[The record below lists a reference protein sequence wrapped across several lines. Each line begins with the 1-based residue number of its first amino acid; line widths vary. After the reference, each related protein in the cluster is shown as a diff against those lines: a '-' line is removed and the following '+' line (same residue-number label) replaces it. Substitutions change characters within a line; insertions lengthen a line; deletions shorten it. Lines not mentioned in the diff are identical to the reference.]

1 MSTKKQTNIFIID
14 DNKVLSLALKA
25 DIEVS
30 FEETPLHI
38 QTFETG
44 EACMKSFKEENPQI
58 VILDYHLN
66 SINPKAADGIKVL
79 DWIKKENHDTNVIML
94 TSDDHL
100 EIAVQSF
107 QHGAADYVVKT
118 ETQFKKINYS
128 LSNIFKM
135 IKAKNEAKKYK
146 MITIG
151 VAIYFVIM
159 VFILIIVQTYYPEFF
174 RYLNA

>member
-1 MSTKKQTNIFIID
+1 MNKKNQNSIFIIE
-14 DNKVLSLALKA
+14 DNKVFSLAVKE
-25 DIEVS
+25 DIKSS
-30 FEETPLHI
+30 FEKMPLHI

-44 EACMKSFKEENPQI
+44 EACMKSFKEKKPQV

-66 SINPKAADGIKVL
+66 SVNPKAADGIKVL
-79 DWIKKENHDTNVIML
+79 DWIKKENPDTHVIML

-100 EIAVQSF
+100 DVAVKSF

-135 IKAKNEAKKYK
+135 MKAKKEAKKYK
-146 MITIG
+146 MITTG
-151 VAIYFVIM
+151 VLMYFVIM
-159 VFILIIVQTYYPEFF
+159 VFAIIISQRFYPGLF
-174 RYLNA
+174 R